1 MGRRHGESLWEEVDG
16 KRPARGIH
24 GIAGA
29 LPLQLRGHV
38 LQQRCGHVRIAGTDI
53 SMMVPICVRISP

>member
-1 MGRRHGESLWEEVDG
+1 MERRHRESLWEKVDG

-29 LPLQLRGHV
+29 LTLQLRGHV
-38 LQQRCGHVRIAGTDI
+38 LQQRSGHVRIAGTDI
-53 SMMVPICVRISP
+53 LGLAGVGG